1 MWDCVGAV
9 GAIPTHFWSRSGL
22 FLCLFLWLFLWLNE
36 PWTMVTSVP
45 NQDALNRLGFPDV
58 RVAEQAH
65 VHSQTGIDKCWIF
78 HTLQCSIELGCR

>member
-1 MWDCVGAV
+1 
-9 GAIPTHFWSRSGL
+9 
-22 FLCLFLWLFLWLNE
+22 
-36 PWTMVTSVP
+36 MVTSVP